1 MMSQAST
8 SLTTEIN
15 AGVYP
20 RRAASA
26 LGLAG
31 GYRQPLHALQS
42 WRSFDPMGDRDSHIR
57 DSLSGGFEKANV
69 KLPPS
74 HEPAL
79 ATLTEDEKSPAG
91 SNPVNENRGRKFE
104 SLLSPTTRSMHA
116 NTKPDMPRAASAA
129 QVRDL
134 KDQMKGL
141 KGKIS
146 SLREQARADSL
157 KRRSIQSLRTPSPF
171 THAQV
176 DQWYADQT
184 VFPMAPGPSTQ
195 ETAGKKWNAEEGVD
209 SPKSHPAKRDSSES
223 ILNDSLEPQGGL
235 YPPKSPL
242 NQEPHVQPS
251 NDEPT
256 PSSHQIV
263 EQEPIGHDGGA
274 DVKANDGNDE
284 RGNEEA
290 ASAYDSESGESVYHD
305 SLPEQVSHE
314 DREDAFDYEH
324 FFLHSA
330 LGTISQERLRRR
342 ESTESSGS
350 EDSVE
355 TTRGP
360 FANLTQPPRS
370 AVDSLQSHSRS
381 NSLASTST
389 MESFATAAESR
400 HSTIYEDA
408 IEDHVEQ
415 VVTIPPRSDSVENT
429 PLTAKR
435 ISFSPP
441 VGNNSGNLT
450 SCSSRE
456 EPRMRDRHNSLHR
469 RPNTSQAT
477 YFHRPS
483 VSSFTSLGT
492 TRSFSLV
499 NKPKASNGILT
510 PQGSPDSELRTIR
523 DSLLGETANRCGVKG
538 SALMDSL
545 PKEDQLL
552 VQQLVESLGKCLL
565 GLTEHGRVSPEVRMH
580 RRRLDAARKL
590 LEGLD
595 D

>member
-1 MMSQAST
+1 MQ
-8 SLTTEIN
+8 
-15 AGVYP
+15 
-20 RRAASA
+20 
-26 LGLAG
+26 
-31 GYRQPLHALQS
+31 
-42 WRSFDPMGDRDSHIR
+42 DRDSHIR
-57 DSLSGGFEKANV
+57 DSLSGGFKKANV
-69 KLPPS
+69 KLSPP

-91 SNPVNENRGRKFE
+91 NLVHEDRGRKFE
-104 SLLSPTTRSMHA
+104 PLLSPTTRSAHS
-116 NTKPDMPRAASAA
+116 NFKPDMPRAASAA

-146 SLREQARADSL
+146 SLREQARADSM
-157 KRRSIQSLRTPSPF
+157 KRRSLQSLRTPSPF
-171 THAQV
+171 TYAPA
-176 DQWYADQT
+176 DQWYADQA
-184 VFPMAPGPSTQ
+184 VSSSAPGPSTQ
-195 ETAGKKWNAEEGVD
+195 ETAGKKWNTGD
-209 SPKSHPAKRDSSES
+209 DRLKSHPANRDSSES
-223 ILNDSLEPQGGL
+223 NLKDSLEPKRGL
-235 YPPKSPL
+235 CPPESPP
-242 NQEPHVQPS
+242 NQKLHRQPS

-256 PSSHQIV
+256 PRSRQIV
-263 EQEPIGHDGGA
+263 EQEPIPRDGGA
-274 DVKANDGNDE
+274 NVKENDVNGEK
-284 RGNEEA
+284 RSEEA
-290 ASAYDSESGESVYHD
+290 ALTYDSESGESVYHD
-305 SLPEQVSHE
+305 SVPEQVSHE

-342 ESTESSGS
+342 ESTDSFGS

-355 TTRGP
+355 TTKGP
-360 FANLTQPPRS
+360 FVNSMQPPRP
-370 AVDSLQSHSRS
+370 VLDSLKSHSRS

-408 IEDHVEQ
+408 VEDHDEQ
-415 VVTIPPRSDSVENT
+415 VVTIPSRPDSVENA

-435 ISFSPP
+435 KSFSPS
-441 VGNNSGNLT
+441 VSNKSENLT
-450 SCSSRE
+450 DRSSLE
-456 EPRMRDRHNSLHR
+456 EPRMRDKHSGLHR

-483 VSSFTSLGT
+483 VSSFSSIGTS
-492 TRSFSLV
+492 RSFSLV
-499 NKPKASNGILT
+499 NKSKASNGILT

-523 DSLLGETANRCGVKG
+523 DSLLSEASSLCRGKG

-552 VQQLVESLGKCLL
+552 VHQLVESLGKCML
-565 GLTEHGRVSPEVRMH
+565 GLTENGRTSPKARVH

-595 D
+595 V